1 MFGRSFLAFIVGVL
15 LRWYQSVSTK
25 EIQEYTLSH
34 ILGSQ
39 IQLSYRT
46 AWITWGPRVWDL
58 THWSPKFCRSMAGP
72 MFWRE
77 MVSHHF
83 GCMVAIIDYS
93 LLVLHC
99 LFPLPTPV
107 TRKQGEC
114 IYSLKPRLN
123 QGKFHI
129 NRTWHMKWI
138 FLLKSWTKCFFV
150 ICKGIRQFHEQ
161 FHQQKTTVL
170 DTSFHRGPR
179 IWMVKV
185 WKRKWKNLMK
195 CGCLKWPAGKPIG
208 YSHVDAWIDIDVYVY
223 IHTDLGRSLFK

>member
-1 MFGRSFLAFIVGVL
+1 MFGRSFLTFIVGVL

-46 AWITWGPRVWDL
+46 PWITWGPTVWDL

-93 LLVLHC
+93 LLALHC

-107 TRKQGEC
+107 TQKQGEC
-114 IYSLKPRLN
+114 IYIAWN
-123 QGKFHI
+123 QGSIKESSISIGHDISSGYFCW
-129 NRTWHMKWI
+129 N
-138 FLLKSWTKCFFV
+138 LGPNVFFV
-150 ICKGIRQFHEQ
+150 ISKCIRQFHEQ
-161 FHQQKTTVL
+161 FHQQKNKSCLVHFL
-170 DTSFHRGPR
+170 PPVDPGFGWWRFESGSGK
-179 IWMVKV
+179 IW
-185 WKRKWKNLMK
+185 WS
-195 CGCLKWPAGKPIG
+195 A
-208 YSHVDAWIDIDVYVY
+208 AA
-223 IHTDLGRSLFK
+223 